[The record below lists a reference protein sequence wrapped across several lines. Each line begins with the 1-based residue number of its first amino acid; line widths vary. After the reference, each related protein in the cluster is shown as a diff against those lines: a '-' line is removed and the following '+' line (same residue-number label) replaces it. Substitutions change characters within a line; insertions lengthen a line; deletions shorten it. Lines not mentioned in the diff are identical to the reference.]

1 MHLPP
6 TSLLLLNHQ
15 PPATRPVYDIPP
27 VIKPSPRWPRL
38 KALAARIG
46 RTPPTPSDTPW
57 SAARLPRDIDH
68 VFEHTPEFGIGQ
80 AECDA
85 AVRGKVARRG

>member
-1 MHLPP
+1 MLLPP
-6 TSLLLLNHQ
+6 TSLLLLYHQ
-15 PPATRPVYDIPP
+15 PPATRPVYDIPS

-38 KALAARIG
+38 KALAARIA
-46 RTPPTPSDTPW
+46 RTPPARAGAPW
-57 SAARLPRDIDH
+57 SAAWLARDIDH

-85 AVRGKVARRG
+85 AVRGKAARRG